1 MNKIVRVSIRPY
13 RVPKFYTVGDLEI
26 EKGEWVVVPE
36 PHGIEVGEVIE
47 RPIKIDLYE
56 DKLPPKII
64 RLASTEEIESYF
76 ENLEKEKEAWRFCA
90 ERANHY
96 NLAMKLVRVER
107 QFDGKKITF
116 YYFAENRIDFR
127 ELVKDLVRGLRTRVE
142 MRQIG
147 VRHEAKMVG
156 GIGCCGREVCCATFI
171 NEFAPVSIKMAKAQ
185 NLPLNPN
192 KISGICG
199 RLLCCL
205 TYEYETYK
213 DLQAELPSLGKF
225 IELGEGE
232 AKVIRQ
238 NVLKGTV
245 TVLMPDGEEV
255 ELPVGED
262 GEVEAQMVFT
272 ATSEDIPDIVED
284 VETDSDHPQEK
295 DGTQKEPSAK
305 DKATRQ
311 QNGGRP
317 SRDRGKKRG
326 QKRKRSGRPP
336 RHKGEKANGKKRPK
350 RKERNGK
357 KNNS

>member
-47 RPIKIDLYE
+47 RPINIDLPQE
-56 DKLPPKII
+56 KLPPEIL
-64 RLASTEEIESYF
+64 RLASTEEIERYF
-76 ENLEKEKEAWRFCA
+76 ENLEQEKDAWRFCA
-90 ERANHY
+90 DRARHY

-147 VRHEAKMVG
+147 VRHEAKMIG
-156 GIGCCGREVCCATFI
+156 GIGCCGRELCCATFI

-238 NVLKGTV
+238 NVLKSTV

-262 GEVEAQMVFT
+262 GEVETEMVIT
-272 ATSEDIPDIVED
+272 ATSEDIQESLWDED
-284 VETDSDHPQEK
+284 TESAGPSIEN
-295 DGTQKEPSAK
+295 GTAKEPSGQGTSK
-305 DKATRQ
+305 RQ
-311 QNGGRP
+311 KNGGKSSGTRAKK
-317 SRDRGKKRG
+317 RGKKKRRG
-326 QKRKRSGRPP
+326 GRSQRQ
-336 RHKGEKANGKKRPK
+336 KGERANNKRRSR
-350 RKERNGK
+350 RKDENGK
-357 KNNS
+357 KNN